1 MLRCKEL
8 SSSPG
13 FFFLN
18 LKYVELERLTTKV
31 LEADRGAR
39 DRSPIRQDRVGAPVG
54 STGDGAGYRVLF
66 EPVYTLYGR
75 CT

>member
-1 MLRCKEL
+1 LKVE

-18 LKYVELERLTTKV
+18 LKMKLNVERLTTKV